1 MRRSDSFNKDFVKNM
16 QDQTFAKAYILSLM
30 DNDEEPM
37 ALEDA
42 LRFTILQVGNTVFA
56 NMVGARPQTIDKFM
70 SKERIPKPETLNKW
84 LKPFGLK
91 TVLNVTD
98 IVA

>member
-1 MRRSDSFNKDFVKNM
+1 MRRSDSFNKDFIENM
-16 QDQTFAKAYILSLM
+16 QDQEFAKAYILSLM
-30 DNDEEPM
+30 NNDEEPM
-37 ALEDA
+37 TLEDA
-42 LRFTILQVGNTVFA
+42 LRFTILQVGNTTFA
-56 NMVGARPQTIDKFM
+56 NMVGTKPQTIDKFI
-70 SKERIPKPETLNKW
+70 SKERIPKPKTLDKW